1 LGYMDMTK
9 DSANLFFQLV
19 SKRYERGSII
29 LNTNRPFEEWGSL
42 FQNIFYNCPSLKFE
56 KYKKYSEVSKSWIL
70 FTIKVSATR
79 LCRLKIRTHIRKT
92 YK

>member
-1 LGYMDMTK
+1 MLMDTNSKLGRIDLLVLDELGYMDMTK

-42 FQNIFYNCPSLKFE
+42 QRI
-56 KYKKYSEVSKSWIL
+56 IL
-70 FTIKVSATR
+70 SQLRF
-79 LCRLKIRTHIRKT
+79 
-92 YK
+92 